1 MPSRIARQRDRRF
14 PLFRPQKASVE
25 FDFGGRSW
33 RLPLVDV
40 SVTGLS
46 FVTVEKVPGLG
57 NGVRIENAVMRVAEC
72 EIRGNVAIRH
82 VTPHADWTT
91 LYGGIFYPAEESDL
105 LRLSGLLAGI
115 EALQPARADARAEP
129 VSATAT
135 DE

>member
-1 MPSRIARQRDRRF
+1 MPSRFPRQRDRRF

-25 FDFGGRSW
+25 FDFDGRVW

-46 FVTVEKVPGLG
+46 FVTDEEVPGLRT
-57 NGVRIENAVMRVAEC
+57 GVRIESAVLRVADC

-82 VTPHADWTT
+82 VTPHPDWTT

-105 LRLSGLLAGI
+105 HRLSGLLAGI
-115 EALQPARADARAEP
+115 EALQSARADSRAEAARTH
-129 VSATAT
+129 SSR
-135 DE
+135 E